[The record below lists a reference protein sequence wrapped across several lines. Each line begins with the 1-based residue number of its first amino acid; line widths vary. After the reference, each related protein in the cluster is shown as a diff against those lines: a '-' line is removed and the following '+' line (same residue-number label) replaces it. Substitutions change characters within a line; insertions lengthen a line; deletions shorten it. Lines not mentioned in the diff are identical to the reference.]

1 MAQQQSW
8 DSFYEE
14 WSTLPDP
21 GQAPATSGQSTYT
34 ASPYPTSRDPYGGQS
49 YQTTSSGYYQEGNP
63 YQQGNYDYTS
73 TMIPATSE
81 DSNDE
86 GDYVSSPPSYGY
98 QSQQSPTMTSTGYLS
113 SSGGYQQPYNGLSS
127 MTTPT
132 NNYSMASPSR
142 SYSTSSQ
149 SAPYDCEHCGKR
161 FEKRHLLNRHSKLH
175 TKPIACPVSGCSHRV
190 AKSRDMNRHLMA
202 QHPDHE
208 LARTLLASPTHM
220 CPVNGCKYA
229 SIGFRR
235 KDNLERHVRNV
246 HERRIP

>member
-1 MAQQQSW
+1 MCSTRGPQCRIILPYIRPWASPGLNTDITKTHTHQLSRPNTVCWTVTSETNIITTDLKHNKPQSRMAQQQSW

-98 QSQQSPTMTSTGYLS
+98 QSQQSPTMASTGYLS

-161 FEKRHLLNRHSKLH
+161 FEKRHLLK
-175 TKPIACPVSGCSHRV
+175 
-190 AKSRDMNRHLMA
+190 
-202 QHPDHE
+202 
-208 LARTLLASPTHM
+208 
-220 CPVNGCKYA
+220 
-229 SIGFRR
+229 
-235 KDNLERHVRNV
+235 
-246 HERRIP
+246 